1 MSVSWNIL
9 AGCVRMRIVFA
20 ENSFTTEDRGHRG
33 KIGRKQVILNLVYIH
48 FLLCPSKNRYKL
60 NRKTYYIYFIIQKIT
75 TFVV

>member
-1 MSVSWNIL
+1 
-9 AGCVRMRIVFA
+9 MRIIIHNFHH
-20 ENSFTTEDRGHRG
+20 SFHHRGRRGHRG
-33 KIGRKQVILNLVYIH
+33 KIGRKQIILNLVYIH